1 MKILLLDVNYKYSS
15 TGKLIFD
22 LKNKYEKLGHHAY
35 ASYGRGK
42 KRKKKTSLNTQ
53 IRLVYI
59 FMH

>member
-42 KRKKKTSLNTQ
+42 KTKRKK
-53 IRLVYI
+53 R
-59 FMH
+59 H